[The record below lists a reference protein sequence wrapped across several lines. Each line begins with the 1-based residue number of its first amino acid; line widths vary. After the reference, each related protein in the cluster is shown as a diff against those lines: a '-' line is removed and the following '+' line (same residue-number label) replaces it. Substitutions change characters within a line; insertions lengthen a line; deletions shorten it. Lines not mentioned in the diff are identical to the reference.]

1 MICWK
6 PKTAHVLLFLS
17 VFYAACAGTPPELTV
32 KPGAT
37 QTSEYLPLL
46 NGKSVALV
54 ANHTSIIGNTHLAD
68 SLIRSGIFVKKIFS
82 PEHGLIG
89 HAGAGDLIQDG
100 TYGTTGIPVI
110 SLYGEKKKPAPGD
123 LNNIDIVVFDM
134 QDVGVRF
141 YTYIST
147 LHYVMEACAENN
159 KPLLL
164 LDRPNPLGHFVDGPL
179 LEPAF
184 QSFVGMHP
192 IPVVYG
198 MTIGELA
205 AMINGEGW
213 LAGGIKCKLKV
224 IPCLNY
230 NHDSLYRLPVNP
242 SPNLNS
248 MEAIYLYPS
257 LCFFEGT
264 IMSLGR
270 GTDFPFRVF
279 GHPDYPDTA
288 FFFVPKPN
296 IANKA
301 PLFVNQ
307 TCFGTDL
314 RKLTAGQLAQ
324 MKEINLEWLVDAYQA
339 MGSNKSFFTTYFNNL
354 AGTAQ
359 MKKQILA
366 GKTAAEIRQTWQA
379 DLERFRVL
387 RKKYLLY
394 NDFR

>member
-1 MICWK
+1 
-6 PKTAHVLLFLS
+6 LS
-17 VFYAACAGTPPELTV
+17 VFYAACTGTSPEPV
-32 KPGAT
+32 VEPGAT
-37 QTSEYLPLL
+37 QTSEFFPLL
-46 NGKSVALV
+46 RGKSVALV
-54 ANHTSIIGNTHLAD
+54 ANHTSLIGDTHLAD
-68 SLIRSGIFVKKIFS
+68 SLIRSGIHLKKIFS

-89 HAGAGDLIQDG
+89 QAGAGDLIQDG
-100 TYGTTGIPVI
+100 TYGNTSIPIV

-123 LNNIDIVVFDM
+123 LNDIDIVVFDM

-164 LDRPNPLGHFVDGPL
+164 LDRPNPLGHYVDGPV

-198 MTIGELA
+198 MTLGELA
-205 AMINGEGW
+205 GMINGEGW
-213 LAGGIKCKLKV
+213 LAGGIKCELKV
-224 IPCLNY
+224 IPCPNY

-248 MEAIYLYPS
+248 MEAVYLYPS

-270 GTDFPFRVF
+270 GTDFPFQVF

-288 FFFVPKPN
+288 FFFIPKPN
-296 IANKA
+296 TANKA

-307 TCFGTDL
+307 TCYGTDL
-314 RKLTAGQLAQ
+314 RKLTTEQLGK
-324 MKEINLEWLVDAYQA
+324 MKDINLDWLIDAYQA
-339 MGSNKSFFTTYFNNL
+339 MGSNNSFFTTYFNQL

-359 MKKQILA
+359 LKKQILA
-366 GKTAAEIRQTWQA
+366 GKTAAEIRETWQT
-379 DLERFRVL
+379 DLKNFKLMRS
-387 RKKYLLY
+387 KYLLY
-394 NDFR
+394 DDFK